1 MSWSFHNNRN
11 QTETVYFLN
20 KNGLD
25 QEQCYKPTPPRLGRE
40 TQEDHKCEDSLY
52 CLIKTFQKS
61 QKTNKPSPRAW
72 CQHLL
77 GSVRAS
83 WIMESKLSK
92 WWKEESSGQSGSQI
106 LGLGF
111 LCYNKYLSQ
120 RLTSM
125 CKNCF
130 KPL

>member
-61 QKTNKPSPRAW
+61 QKQTNLVQGHGASTCWVQSEP
-72 CQHLL
+72 H
-77 GSVRAS
+77 GSWNQNYQNGGKKRVLDSQGVRYWDQDFS
-83 WIMESKLSK
+83 VI
-92 WWKEESSGQSGSQI
+92 
-106 LGLGF
+106 
-111 LCYNKYLSQ
+111 
-120 RLTSM
+120 TSTSH
-125 CKNCF
+125 KD
-130 KPL
+130 